1 MANKSKFQAIK
12 GTRDLLPPE
21 TALWNQVEQTA
32 REVFSSFNF
41 GEIRSP
47 IFEPTELFARAVGGD
62 TDIVGKEMYT
72 FGENPNLG
80 SLEESRDIAI
90 EMHQSFVDKGQG
102 EFFVEAVTNL
112 LRQIG
117 SRVATGDLVLGA
129 QTQSDFDQLKE
140 FLNRT
145 SKVDWTQQK
154 SELTLQDRSL
164 ITQILLKVEL
174 LRFTDR
180 VSLRPEATASVCR
193 AYIEHSMQQLPQ
205 PVKLY
210 YIGPMF
216 RRERPQK
223 GRYRQFYQIG
233 AEVLGGQDAPAID
246 AEVIEML
253 MTFFDKLNL
262 KGLELD
268 INSIG
273 HNAPNCRPAYVA
285 LLKQE
290 LEKVKDKLG
299 ADSQR
304 RIETNP
310 LRVLDSKLD
319 FEQPIIATLPKIAD
333 HLCDE
338 CKKHYEA
345 VKTQLR
351 LRGVFYKENWRLV
364 RGLDYYM
371 RTTFEITAK
380 GLGSQN
386 AVCGGGR
393 YDGLVELLGGP
404 PTKGIGF
411 AIGEDRLILSL
422 QEQAR
427 EAAAAQAAAQ
437 ASGAAAS
444 ETQSPVTSH
453 QSPLTAKQPPLIF
466 IAWMGQNTYATAV
479 RAAKDLRNAGFPVE
493 VPPTE
498 LKFGKALGQAD
509 KLGAQFALILGENEV
524 SENMWTLKNLTDGS
538 QIKLPEPDLI
548 AHLRSL

>member
-1 MANKSKFQAIK
+1 
-12 GTRDLLPPE
+12 
-21 TALWNQVEQTA
+21 
-32 REVFSSFNF
+32 
-41 GEIRSP
+41 
-47 IFEPTELFARAVGGD
+47 
-62 TDIVGKEMYT
+62 
-72 FGENPNLG
+72 
-80 SLEESRDIAI
+80 
-90 EMHQSFVDKGQG
+90 
-102 EFFVEAVTNL
+102 
-112 LRQIG
+112 
-117 SRVATGDLVLGA
+117 
-129 QTQSDFDQLKE
+129 
-140 FLNRT
+140 
-145 SKVDWTQQK
+145 
-154 SELTLQDRSL
+154 
-164 ITQILLKVEL
+164 
-174 LRFTDR
+174 
-180 VSLRPEATASVCR
+180 
-193 AYIEHSMQQLPQ
+193 MQQLPQ

-285 LLKQE
+285 LLKSE

-304 RIETNP
+304 RIDTNP

-333 HLCDE
+333 HLCDD
-338 CKKHYEA
+338 CKRHYEA
-345 VKTQLR
+345 VKTQLQ
-351 LRGVFYKENWRLV
+351 LRGVFYRENWRLV

-427 EAAAAQAAAQ
+427 EAAAAQGTAT
-437 ASGAAAS
+437 
-444 ETQSPVTSH
+444 EPTV
-453 QSPLTAKQPPLIF
+453 QSPLITNQPPLIF
-466 IAWMGQNTYATAV
+466 IAWMGHNAYATAV
-479 RAAKDLRNAGFPVE
+479 RAAKDLRTAGFPVE

-509 KLGAQFALILGENEV
+509 KLGAQFALILGENEI
-524 SENMWTLKNLTDGS
+524 SEGLWTLKNLTDGN
-538 QIKLPEPDLI
+538 QLKLSEPDLI

>member
-21 TALWNQVEQTA
+21 TALWNKVEQTA
-32 REVFSSFNF
+32 REIFATFHF
-41 GEIRSP
+41 GEIRTP

-72 FGENPNLG
+72 F
-80 SLEESRDIAI
+80 
-90 EMHQSFVDKGQG
+90 V
-102 EFFVEAVTNL
+102 
-112 LRQIG
+112 
-117 SRVATGDLVLGA
+117 TGDIEQLSAWRDYISRSREIRDADELDVFERSLSYLRRIFQQVIKSGRLPDDDRNQ
-129 QTQSDFDQLKE
+129 QTLATLDRLTAAVG
-140 FLNRT
+140 NRLET
-145 SKVDWTQQK
+145 WRK
-154 SELTLQDRSL
+154 SEGFSDWVE
-164 ITQILLKVEL
+164 IDKVVSEAASTADT
-174 LRFTDR
+174 LRFGEEI
-180 VSLRPEATASVCR
+180 SLRPEATASVCR
-193 AYIEHSMQQLPQ
+193 SYIENSMQQLPQ

-262 KGLELD
+262 RGLELD

-285 LLKQE
+285 LLKAE

-304 RIETNP
+304 RIDTNP

-333 HLCDE
+333 HLCEE
-338 CKKHYEA
+338 CTKHYEA
-345 VKTQLR
+345 VKMQLQ
-351 LRGVFYKENWRLV
+351 LRGVFYRENWRLV

-422 QEQAR
+422 QDQAR
-427 EAAAAQAAAQ
+427 EAAAAQGTAPDAA
-437 ASGAAAS
+437 
-444 ETQSPVTSH
+444 V
-453 QSPLTAKQPPLIF
+453 QSPLIADQPPLIF
-466 IAWMGQNTYATAV
+466 IAWMGHNTYATAV
-479 RAAKDLRNAGFPVE
+479 RAAKDLRTAGFPVE

-509 KLGAQFALILGENEV
+509 KVGAQFALILGEDEV
-524 SENMWTLKNLTDGS
+524 AEGMWTLKNLADGN
-538 QIKLPEPDLI
+538 QVKLPEPELI
-548 AHLRSL
+548 DHLRNLGSAQQL

>member
-1 MANKSKFQAIK
+1 
-12 GTRDLLPPE
+12 
-21 TALWNQVEQTA
+21 
-32 REVFSSFNF
+32 
-41 GEIRSP
+41 
-47 IFEPTELFARAVGGD
+47 
-62 TDIVGKEMYT
+62 
-72 FGENPNLG
+72 
-80 SLEESRDIAI
+80 
-90 EMHQSFVDKGQG
+90 
-102 EFFVEAVTNL
+102 
-112 LRQIG
+112 
-117 SRVATGDLVLGA
+117 
-129 QTQSDFDQLKE
+129 
-140 FLNRT
+140 
-145 SKVDWTQQK
+145 
-154 SELTLQDRSL
+154 
-164 ITQILLKVEL
+164 
-174 LRFTDR
+174 
-180 VSLRPEATASVCR
+180 
-193 AYIEHSMQQLPQ
+193 MQQLPQ

-262 KGLELD
+262 KGLKLD

-273 HNAPNCRPAYVA
+273 HNAPNCRPAYIEK
-285 LLKQE
+285 LRQE
-290 LEKVKDKLG
+290 LGRVAHRLG
-299 ADSQR
+299 PDSVR
-304 RIETNP
+304 RIDTNP
-310 LRVLDSKLD
+310 LRVLDSKVES
-319 FEQPIIATLPKIAD
+319 EQAVIATLPKIAD
-333 HLCDE
+333 HLCDD
-338 CKKHYEA
+338 CRRHYDA
-345 VKTQLR
+345 VKTQLE
-351 LRGVFYKENWRLV
+351 LRGIIYRENWRLV

-422 QEQAR
+422 QDQAR
-427 EAAAAQAAAQ
+427 EAAAQAEAAQ
-437 ASGAAAS
+437 AAS
-444 ETQSPVTSH
+444 ETQSPVTGH
-453 QSPLTAKQPPLIF
+453 QSPLLAHQSPFIF

-524 SENMWTLKNLTDGS
+524 SEGLWTLKNLADGT
-538 QIKLPEPDLI
+538 QIKLPEPALI
-548 AHLRSL
+548 THLRTL